1 MEPASIDPAL
11 PVFPLDGDSLNDP
24 LNDLDLFDDSL
35 GFNMGPIDKEY
46 SKSSSISGHGELP
59 TSLGDIS
66 DADADK
72 FNPTEFF
79 SMINQTNFES
89 PSRQE
94 FQYLPFQPETYGTVP
109 YHPDSRYYVRSQL
122 YSHTE
127 CRNIQQSN
135 EYQDSGAGSLS
146 PTSSQS
152 ISPVSTPIHTNGQIT
167 ISIQPQPQTQK
178 AITTRRLVAKETK
191 KSAPKSKK
199 ARLDPVIPKIEILND
214 SDPEYHETNPI
225 YVETSPDQNDKF
237 QVTAEE
243 QEVLTREGWELT
255 EKNLKKA
262 RRKIKNKIS
271 AQESRKRK
279 RDYVNNLEERI
290 SDFTSENQQLKRDL
304 EKERSEKKTLMSQ
317 LRELQAVVG
326 SRFQSKN
333 TKSTGTQT
341 SAAVMVVLL
350 CCTVFKGTFSSTN
363 EEIKNEKTIHDE
375 LDFDYSTPSYKSRV
389 LKCFTDDDIDFCSVE
404 SGMEEY
410 PTIDFDPSDSE
421 DDANSL
427 SDWSDG
433 LTDKL
438 TSQIEAM
445 TLEGAMVAEHKPK
458 NLSQSEVKYF

>member
-11 PVFPLDGDSLNDP
+11 PVFPLDGDPLNDP

-94 FQYLPFQPETYGTVP
+94 
-109 YHPDSRYYVRSQL
+109 
-122 YSHTE
+122 
-127 CRNIQQSN
+127 SN

-167 ISIQPQPQTQK
+167 ISIQPQSQTQK
-178 AITTRRLVAKETK
+178 AITTRRLVSKETK

-214 SDPEYHETNPI
+214 SDPEYQETNPI

-363 EEIKNEKTIHDE
+363 EEIKNEQSIHDE
-375 LDFDYSTPSYKSRV
+375 LDFDYSTPTYKSRV

-404 SGMEEY
+404 SGLDEY

-421 DDANSL
+421 DDVNSP

-458 NLSQSEVKYF
+458 NLSQSEVWNHDDGSIGSSIGILQTS

>member
-11 PVFPLDGDSLNDP
+11 PVFPLDGDPLNDP
-24 LNDLDLFDDSL
+24 LNDLDLFDGPLD
-35 GFNMGPIDKEY
+35 FAMGPIDKEY
-46 SKSSSISGHGELP
+46 SKSSGMSGHGELP

-94 FQYLPFQPETYGTVP
+94 
-109 YHPDSRYYVRSQL
+109 
-122 YSHTE
+122 
-127 CRNIQQSN
+127 SN

-167 ISIQPQPQTQK
+167 ISIQPQK
-178 AITTRRLVAKETK
+178 AITRRLVSKETK

-199 ARLDPVIPKIEILND
+199 ARLDPVVPKIEILND

-225 YVETSPDQNDKF
+225 YVETSPDQSDKF

-243 QEVLTREGWELT
+243 QEVLSREGWELT

-363 EEIKNEKTIHDE
+363 EEIKNEPIHDE
-375 LDFDYSTPSYKSRV
+375 LDFDYSTPTYKSRV

-404 SGMEEY
+404 NGLDEY

-445 TLEGAMVAEHKPK
+445 TLEGALVAEHEPK
-458 NLSQSEVKYF
+458 NMSQSEVKYI

>member
-11 PVFPLDGDSLNDP
+11 PVFPLDGDPLNDP

-94 FQYLPFQPETYGTVP
+94 
-109 YHPDSRYYVRSQL
+109 
-122 YSHTE
+122 
-127 CRNIQQSN
+127 SN

-178 AITTRRLVAKETK
+178 AITTRRLVAKESK

-363 EEIKNEKTIHDE
+363 EEIKNEKSIHDE

-421 DDANSL
+421 DDVNSL

-438 TSQIEAM
+438 TSRIEAM

-458 NLSQSEVKYF
+458 NLSQSEVWNHGDGSIGSSIGIIQTS

>member
-11 PVFPLDGDSLNDP
+11 PVFPLDGDPLNDP

-94 FQYLPFQPETYGTVP
+94 
-109 YHPDSRYYVRSQL
+109 
-122 YSHTE
+122 
-127 CRNIQQSN
+127 SN

-214 SDPEYHETNPI
+214 SDTEYHETNPI
-225 YVETSPDQNDKF
+225 YVETSPDQSDKF

-363 EEIKNEKTIHDE
+363 EEIKNEKSIHDE
-375 LDFDYSTPSYKSRV
+375 LDFDYSTPTYKSRV

-421 DDANSL
+421 DDSNSL

-445 TLEGAMVAEHKPK
+445 TLEGTLVAEHKPK
-458 NLSQSEVKYF
+458 NLSQSEVWNHGDGSIGSSIGIIQTS

>member
-11 PVFPLDGDSLNDP
+11 PVFPLDGDPLNDP

-94 FQYLPFQPETYGTVP
+94 
-109 YHPDSRYYVRSQL
+109 
-122 YSHTE
+122 
-127 CRNIQQSN
+127 SN

-410 PTIDFDPSDSE
+410 PTIDFDSSDSE

-458 NLSQSEVKYF
+458 NLSQSEVWNHGDGSIGSSIGIIQTS

>member
-11 PVFPLDGDSLNDP
+11 PVFPLDGDPLNDP
-24 LNDLDLFDDSL
+24 LNDLDLFDDPL

-46 SKSSSISGHGELP
+46 NSKSSTISGHGELP

-94 FQYLPFQPETYGTVP
+94 T
-109 YHPDSRYYVRSQL
+109 S
-122 YSHTE
+122 
-127 CRNIQQSN
+127 

-199 ARLDPVIPKIEILND
+199 ARMDPVIPKIEILND
-214 SDPEYHETNPI
+214 SDQEYQETNPI

-363 EEIKNEKTIHDE
+363 EEIKNEPIHDE
-375 LDFDYSTPSYKSRV
+375 LDFDYSTPTYKSRV

-404 SGMEEY
+404 SGLDEY

-421 DDANSL
+421 DETTNSL

-438 TSQIEAM
+438 SSQIEAM
-445 TLEGAMVAEHKPK
+445 TLEGTLVGAEHKPK
-458 NLSQSEVKYF
+458 NLSQSEDVWNGDGSIGSSIGIIQTS

>member
-11 PVFPLDGDSLNDP
+11 PVFPLDGDPLNDP

-94 FQYLPFQPETYGTVP
+94 
-109 YHPDSRYYVRSQL
+109 
-122 YSHTE
+122 
-127 CRNIQQSN
+127 SN

-214 SDPEYHETNPI
+214 SDQEYQETNPI
-225 YVETSPDQNDKF
+225 YVETSPTNDQNDKF

-290 SDFTSENQQLKRDL
+290 SDFTTENQQLKRDL

-363 EEIKNEKTIHDE
+363 EEIKNEPIHDE
-375 LDFDYSTPSYKSRV
+375 LDFDYSTPTYKSRV

-404 SGMEEY
+404 SGLDEY
-410 PTIDFDPSDSE
+410 PTIDFDPSDTE
-421 DDANSL
+421 DDTNSL

-445 TLEGAMVAEHKPK
+445 TLQAAEGTLVAEHKPN
-458 NLSQSEVKYF
+458 NLSQSEDVWNGDGSIGSTIGIIQTS

>member
-1 MEPASIDPAL
+1 
-11 PVFPLDGDSLNDP
+11 
-24 LNDLDLFDDSL
+24 
-35 GFNMGPIDKEY
+35 MGPIDKEY
-46 SKSSSISGHGELP
+46 SKSSGMSGHGELP

-94 FQYLPFQPETYGTVP
+94 
-109 YHPDSRYYVRSQL
+109 
-122 YSHTE
+122 
-127 CRNIQQSN
+127 SN

-167 ISIQPQPQTQK
+167 ISIQPQK
-178 AITTRRLVAKETK
+178 AITRRLVSKETK

-199 ARLDPVIPKIEILND
+199 ARSDPVVPKIEILND

-225 YVETSPDQNDKF
+225 YVETSPDQSDKF

-243 QEVLTREGWELT
+243 QEVLSREGWELT

-290 SDFTSENQQLKRDL
+290 SDFTSENQQL
-304 EKERSEKKTLMSQ
+304 
-317 LRELQAVVG
+317 
-326 SRFQSKN
+326 
-333 TKSTGTQT
+333 
-341 SAAVMVVLL
+341 
-350 CCTVFKGTFSSTN
+350 
-363 EEIKNEKTIHDE
+363 
-375 LDFDYSTPSYKSRV
+375 
-389 LKCFTDDDIDFCSVE
+389 
-404 SGMEEY
+404 
-410 PTIDFDPSDSE
+410 
-421 DDANSL
+421 
-427 SDWSDG
+427 
-433 LTDKL
+433 
-438 TSQIEAM
+438 
-445 TLEGAMVAEHKPK
+445 
-458 NLSQSEVKYF
+458 

>member
-11 PVFPLDGDSLNDP
+11 PVFPLDGDPLNDP

-35 GFNMGPIDKEY
+35 GFNMGPLDKEY
-46 SKSSSISGHGELP
+46 SKSSTISGHGELP

-94 FQYLPFQPETYGTVP
+94 YQYLPFQPETYGTVP
-109 YHPDSRYYVRSQL
+109 YHPDSRYYP
-122 YSHTE
+122 
-127 CRNIQQSN
+127 N

-167 ISIQPQPQTQK
+167 ISIQPQPEK
-178 AITTRRLVAKETK
+178 ALTTRRLVAKETK

-199 ARLDPVIPKIEILND
+199 PRLDPVIPKIEILHD

-225 YVETSPDQNDKF
+225 YVETTPDQNDKF
-237 QVTAEE
+237 QVSAEE

-290 SDFTSENQQLKRDL
+290 SDCTSENQQLKRDL
-304 EKERSEKKTLMSQ
+304 DKERSEKKTLMSQ

-389 LKCFTDDDIDFCSVE
+389 LKCFTDDDINFCSVE
-404 SGMEEY
+404 SEMEEY

-421 DDANSL
+421 DDVNSL

-445 TLEGAMVAEHKPK
+445 TLDGAMVAEHKPK
-458 NLSQSEVKYF
+458 NSSQSEVWNHGDGSIGSSIGIIQTS

>member
-11 PVFPLDGDSLNDP
+11 PVFPLDGDPLNDP

-109 YHPDSRYYVRSQL
+109 YHPDSRYY
-122 YSHTE
+122 
-127 CRNIQQSN
+127 SN

-363 EEIKNEKTIHDE
+363 EEIKNEKSIHDE

-458 NLSQSEVKYF
+458 NLSQSEVWNHGDGSIGSSIGIIQTS

>member
-11 PVFPLDGDSLNDP
+11 PVFPLDGDPLNDP

-94 FQYLPFQPETYGTVP
+94 
-109 YHPDSRYYVRSQL
+109 
-122 YSHTE
+122 
-127 CRNIQQSN
+127 SN

-363 EEIKNEKTIHDE
+363 EEIKNEKSIHDE

-458 NLSQSEVKYF
+458 NLSQSEVWNHGDGSIGSSIGIIQTS